1 MNHTN
6 KKLLPSKLFG
16 GWEMRMNGLEQLG
29 LTPKKFLRLC
39 RKTNVLTLKPV
50 SKSVAQML
58 LNKKLQSQCWYSKNG
73 KYKVVIEKITKG
85 DGMCHDDFFEGTTW
99 LSIRINNGDDF
110 LCDCREY
117 QQIKNDLCG
126 EAYCGIEIYPPES
139 RMVDTVN
146 VFHLWVF
153 PEGKDI
159 PLGYMF
165 RDVSFDQEPN
175 QRQELS

>member
-1 MNHTN
+1 MNHVN
-6 KKLLPSKLFG
+6 KKVLPSKLFV

-99 LSIRINNGDDF
+99 LSIRINNGDDY
-110 LCDCREY
+110 LCDWREF

-175 QRQELS
+175 QRQEII

>member
-1 MNHTN
+1 MNHIN

-50 SKSVAQML
+50 SKSVAQLL

-99 LSIRINNGDDF
+99 LSIRINNGDDY
-110 LCDCREY
+110 LCDWREF

-175 QRQELS
+175 QRQELT

>member
-1 MNHTN
+1 MNHIN

-73 KYKVVIEKITKG
+73 KYKG

-99 LSIRINNGDDF
+99 LSIRINNGDDY
-110 LCDCREY
+110 LCDWREF

-175 QRQELS
+175 QRQELT

>member
-1 MNHTN
+1 MNHIN

-16 GWEMRMNGLEQLG
+16 GWEMRMNRLEQLG

-99 LSIRINNGDDF
+99 LSIRINNGDDY
-110 LCDCREY
+110 LCDWREF

-175 QRQELS
+175 QRQELT

>member
-1 MNHTN
+1 MNHVN
-6 KKLLPSKLFG
+6 KKVLPSKLFV
-16 GWEMRMNGLEQLG
+16 GWEMIMNGLEQLG

-99 LSIRINNGDDF
+99 LSIRINNGDDY
-110 LCDCREY
+110 LCDWREF

-175 QRQELS
+175 QRQEII

>member
-1 MNHTN
+1 MNHVN
-6 KKLLPSKLFG
+6 KKVLSSKLFG
-16 GWEMRMNGLEQLG
+16 GCEMRKNGLEQLG

-99 LSIRINNGDDF
+99 LSIRINNGDDY
-110 LCDCREY
+110 LCDWREF

-175 QRQELS
+175 QRQELT

>member
-1 MNHTN
+1 MNHIN

-58 LNKKLQSQCWYSKNG
+58 LNKKLQRQCWYSKNG

-99 LSIRINNGDDF
+99 LSIRINNGDDY
-110 LCDCREY
+110 LCDWREF

-139 RMVDTVN
+139 SMVDTVN

-175 QRQELS
+175 QRQELT